1 MPQGRAEMSQREAI
15 LGKVRAGLAGNGSDA
30 ARRAAIEKRL
40 GSPLRHLVPARTLAK
55 PPHVLAQLLRAYLE
69 GQTASV
75 IEVASSD
82 QVPSAIGDYLRANNL
97 PACLRAG
104 LDSELVMLPWERE
117 PALEI
122 RRGRADAADQVGLT
136 RALAGVAETG
146 TLILA
151 SGPDNPVT
159 LNFLP
164 ETSIVMLSAKDI
176 VGCYEDAWTKLRER
190 FGRNLPRTVNM
201 ISGPSCTGDIGSSII
216 RGAHGPR
223 RMCVIVVAE

>member
-1 MPQGRAEMSQREAI
+1 LRI
-15 LGKVRAGLAGNGSDA
+15 KGSDA

-40 GSPLRHLVPARTLAK
+40 GSARPSLVPARTADK
-55 PPHVLAQLLRAYLE
+55 PPHVLLQLLSGYLE
-69 GQTASV
+69 SQTASV
-75 IEVASSD
+75 IDVPSAD
-82 QVPSAIGDYLRANNL
+82 QVPSAIAGYLRANNL

-104 LDSELVMLPWERE
+104 LDPELVKLPWERE
-117 PALEI
+117 PTLELQ
-122 RRGRADAADQVGLT
+122 RGRAEAADQVGLT
-136 RALAGVAETG
+136 RAIAGVAETG

-164 ETSIVMLSAKDI
+164 ETHIVLLSAKDI
-176 VGCYEDAWTKLRER
+176 VGSYEDAWIKLRER
-190 FGRNLPRTVNM
+190 FGKSLPRTVNM
-201 ISGPSCTGDIGSSII
+201 ISGPSCTGDIGSTII